1 MTENTKAPYQ
11 ISEYLEYC
19 DYVGKQFN
27 PLTIE
32 FIGLPFESSQCS
44 EKTREEQE
52 IEIIKKIEKLSPE
65 NQVTIIDLVEFM
77 VWKNQRK
84 KSYIA

>member
-1 MTENTKAPYQ
+1 M
-11 ISEYLEYC
+11 
-19 DYVGKQFN
+19 GKQFN

-77 VWKNQRK
+77 VWKNQ
-84 KSYIA
+84 